1 MFTVQQ
7 RAREFGIRLA
17 LGAGWSDVFRLVLG
31 DGLRLTA
38 VGLAIGLAA
47 SALIVRSLGTLLFAV
62 KPFDPISFAVATL
75 GVGTV
80 AVAACVAPAL
90 RAVRSDPATA
100 LRAE

>member
-1 MFTVQQ
+1 M
-7 RAREFGIRLA
+7 ARNEVMEPTKEDRGWVGPEFPS
-17 LGAGWSDVFRLVLG
+17 LGRIA
-31 DGLRLTA
+31 
-38 VGLAIGLAA
+38 
-47 SALIVRSLGTLLFAV
+47 LGTLLFAV

-80 AVAACVAPAL
+80 AIAACVAPAL